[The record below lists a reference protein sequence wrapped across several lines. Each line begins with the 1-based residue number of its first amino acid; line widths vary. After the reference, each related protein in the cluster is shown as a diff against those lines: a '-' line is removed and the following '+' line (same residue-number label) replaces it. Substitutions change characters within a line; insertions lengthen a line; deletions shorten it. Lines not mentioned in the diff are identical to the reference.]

1 MQLPPCSR
9 QKLIAALIEKAA
21 VNRRQIEMNEH
32 TKIGVVDNVFFLF
45 AAVQRLILNL
55 VIGIV
60 ELYNTFFYTCHYLNR
75 NSKM

>member
-32 TKIGVVDNVFFLF
+32 TKIGVVDNVFFYLP
-45 AAVQRLILNL
+45 
-55 VIGIV
+55 
-60 ELYNTFFYTCHYLNR
+60 LYNALY
-75 NSKM
+75 SIW